1 MTLWQVSTKKL
12 MTKLTNKIIASL
24 YEKAHKLKLQKNPA
38 KSNQDGLETS
48 TLHTCTMVIY
58 QAFSILK
65 CQKALIKKEQL
76 KIITLVLVIYF
87 LCVVILKLLVDT
99 NYNTHQKLAIYF
111 YFHPG

>member
-48 TLHTCTMVIY
+48 TH
-58 QAFSILK
+58 
-65 CQKALIKKEQL
+65 KKRERS
-76 KIITLVLVIYF
+76 TSRRMEERP
-87 LCVVILKLLVDT
+87 T
-99 NYNTHQKLAIYF
+99 
-111 YFHPG
+111 